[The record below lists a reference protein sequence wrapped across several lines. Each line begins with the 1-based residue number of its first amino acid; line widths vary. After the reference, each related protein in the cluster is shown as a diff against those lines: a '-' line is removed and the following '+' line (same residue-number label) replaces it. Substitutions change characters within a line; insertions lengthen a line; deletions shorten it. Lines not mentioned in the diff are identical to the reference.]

1 MNAYVLPWWVQWAQ
15 AIALLV
21 ISVVGVWIASKQWRI
36 AAAKLNLDL
45 YDRRFAVFDAARNL
59 ILGVLQHGAALPKDL
74 NAFRLGTAD
83 AGFLLNDDIEK
94 YLDQL
99 DKKVWHLV
107 MLLERKTQV
116 ERTSADDDDGR
127 VKVAD
132 QVATAFTAIQNEL
145 PTLVAKFKPFLKLGN
160 I

>member
-1 MNAYVLPWWVQWAQ
+1 MNAYVLPGWMQWAQ

-21 ISVVGVWIASKQWRI
+21 IPVVGALIAYKQWLI

-45 YDRRFAVFDAARNL
+45 YDRRFAVFEAARTL
-59 ILGVLQHGAALPKDL
+59 LLGVLQNGVTFSKDL
-74 NAFRLGTAD
+74 NAFHVGIAD

-94 YLDQL
+94 YFDQL
-99 DKKVWHLV
+99 SKKVWQLTI
-107 MLLERKTQV
+107 LLQQKTSLEQ
-116 ERTSADDDDGR
+116 SNADDDAR
-127 VKVAD
+127 AKAAD
-132 QVATAFTAIQNEL
+132 QMATAFTAIQKEL

>member
-1 MNAYVLPWWVQWAQ
+1 MNAYVLPWWMLWAQ
-15 AIALLV
+15 ALALLV
-21 ISVVGVWIASKQWRI
+21 ISVVGVWIAYKQSRI

-45 YDRRFAVFDAARNL
+45 YDRRFSVFEAARNL
-59 ILGVLQHGAALPKDL
+59 ILSVLQNGVGFSKDI
-74 NAFRLGTAD
+74 NAFHLGIAD

-99 DKKVWHLV
+99 SKKVWQLTI
-107 MLLERKTQV
+107 LLEKKTYLEQ
-116 ERTSADDDDGR
+116 TNADDDAR
-127 VKVAD
+127 VKAAD
-132 QVATAFTAIQNEL
+132 QMATAFTAIQSEL